1 MTFAATL
8 RVRKLLEQW
17 NSTWFI
23 RYKNSKPTTKKTT
36 AYQITEAEVELFLKT
51 LQDITPYP
59 KIRDLNKVFKNK
71 LSPLKVNIILRY
83 LERSKTVELDLDGNV
98 IWIREHENNQVDLC
112 ERATFS
118 SAFIEYIKTNKI
130 DLSMKV

>member
-1 MTFAATL
+1 M
-8 RVRKLLEQW
+8 QG
-17 NSTWFI
+17 
-23 RYKNSKPTTKKTT
+23 
-36 AYQITEAEVELFLKT
+36 
-51 LQDITPYP
+51 ITPYP

-98 IWIREHENNQVDLC
+98 IWIRKHENNPTTLC

-130 DLSMKV
+130 DLSTKD

>member
-1 MTFAATL
+1 
-8 RVRKLLEQW
+8 
-17 NSTWFI
+17 
-23 RYKNSKPTTKKTT
+23 
-36 AYQITEAEVELFLKT
+36 
-51 LQDITPYP
+51 LQGITPYP

-71 LSPLKVNIILRY
+71 LSPVKVNIILRY

-98 IWIREHENNQVDLC
+98 IWIRDDEDNQTTLC

-130 DLSMKV
+130 DLSTKD